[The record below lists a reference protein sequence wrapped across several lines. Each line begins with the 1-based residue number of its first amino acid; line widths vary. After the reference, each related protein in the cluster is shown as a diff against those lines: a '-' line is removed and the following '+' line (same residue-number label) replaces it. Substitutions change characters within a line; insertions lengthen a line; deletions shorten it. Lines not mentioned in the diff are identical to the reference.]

1 MNPSPLDLV
10 PIDLTKARV
19 LISNDD
25 GIEARGL
32 QVLEEVVRPL
42 VGELW
47 VSAPSEGHSG
57 ASAMVSLRRE
67 IAIEPRGER
76 RFAVTG
82 RPADSLLAALRITM
96 ADAPPDLVLSGIN
109 HGVNIGGDL
118 IYSGTV
124 GVAIAAALN
133 RIPAIALSADHP
145 ERQPVSDA
153 TWDDVA
159 SHLPAVLEALCRRG
173 IRRGGALGVN
183 FPVAVSDPE
192 PLFVRQGTSGD
203 TMVYRPVPGNG
214 NRYILHH
221 EGGAPGDLDGTD
233 LGAITAGRIGVTPL
247 TIDRTDHALLR
258 RIAEAN

>member
-1 MNPSPLDLV
+1 MFGNTEPKPLDLA
-10 PIDLTKARV
+10 TARV

-32 QVLEEVVRPL
+32 QVLEETVRPL

-47 VSAPSEGHSG
+47 VSAPAEGHSG

-67 IAIEPRGER
+67 IEIERRGNR

-96 ADAPPDLVLSGIN
+96 AESPPDLVLSGIN
-109 HGVNIGGDL
+109 HGLNIGGDL
-118 IYSGTV
+118 VYSGTV
-124 GVAIAAALN
+124 GVAITAALN
-133 RIPAIALSADHP
+133 GVPAIALSADHP
-145 ERQPVSDA
+145 PGQPVTED
-153 TWDDVA
+153 TWRDVA
-159 SHLPAVLEALCRRG
+159 AHLPGVLEKLCRHGVRQ
-173 IRRGGALGVN
+173 GGAFGVN
-183 FPVAVSDPE
+183 FPVSIADPE
-192 PLFVRQGTSGD
+192 PVFVRQGTSGD
-203 TMVYRPVPGNG
+203 TMVYRPVPGRE

-247 TIDRTDHALLR
+247 TLDRTDHALLR
-258 RIAEAN
+258 RAAEAH